1 MTDQPILEV
10 LDETSPAKKRGWLVV
25 SLIILVPLAVI
36 AAVLV
41 FAAGGKDEPSIPRGE
56 IFSYTIANGSHDRI
70 ANGETLALIPVPM
83 YMKLGDVLEIVN
95 EDGYTHT
102 VGPFVI
108 RPGETLDHQFL
119 KKGTYVGAC
128 TVHPSGKA
136 EIIVS

>member
-1 MTDQPILEV
+1 MTDHQVLEV
-10 LDETSPAKKRGWLVV
+10 LDESGPAKQRGWLVA
-25 SLIILVPLAVI
+25 SLIVLVPLAVI
-36 AAVLV
+36 IAVV
-41 FAAGGKDEPSIPRGE
+41 IFATGGKDDATIPRGE

-108 RPGETLDHQFL
+108 RPGETLDHQFV

>member
-1 MTDQPILEV
+1 MTDPITPEVQLEA
-10 LDETSPAKKRGWLVV
+10 SPKKRGWLLA
-25 SLIILVPLAVI
+25 SLIIIVPLI
-36 AAVLV
+36 AIVAIVLLV
-41 FAAGGKDEPSIPRGE
+41 GGGKNEPSIPRGE
-56 IFSYTIANGSHDRI
+56 LFAYTIANGTHDRI
-70 ANGETLALIPVPM
+70 ANGETVAIIPVPM

-108 RPGETLDHQFL
+108 RPGETLDHQFV

-128 TVHPSGKA
+128 SVHPSGRA